1 MEDKTK
7 EQAPLEQQDLQQPE
21 NETEKNAQ
29 LQQQL
34 AELQDKY
41 LRQMA
46 EFNNYKQRVARER
59 LELNKLAGKD
69 MVMALLP
76 VLDDFERAIKSDN
89 VDIEGIS
96 LIYNKLKNNLEHRGI
111 TPMQAVGQPFNP
123 DFHEAITE
131 IPAPSDEL
139 KGKVVDE
146 VEKGYYM
153 QDAIIRYAKVIVGK

>member
-21 NETEKNAQ
+21 NDPDKNAQ

-59 LELNKLAGKD
+59 IELNKLAGKD

-139 KGKVVDE
+139 KGKVIDE